1 MSPSALTVIK
11 PGLSSLSAPS
21 KGDSVTLISIATCAL
36 RSLPLSIAI
45 ALLCTS
51 CGPQLQGGDW
61 PHYSSDSGST
71 KYAAIDQIDSTN
83 FSQLKGVDPMQTDQ
97 WGDTPRDLAEEHE
110 KITRLLVE
118 AEGEADGG
126 GPDL

>member
-1 MSPSALTVIK
+1 M
-11 PGLSSLSAPS
+11 
-21 KGDSVTLISIATCAL
+21 TLISIATRAL
-36 RSLPLSIAI
+36 RSLPLPIAI

-51 CGPQLQGGDW
+51 CGPQLLGVDW
-61 PHYSSDSGST
+61 THYSSDSGST

-83 FSQLKGVDPMQTDQ
+83 FSQLRGVDPMQTDQ
-97 WGDTPRDLAEEHE
+97 WGDTPRDLAKEHE